1 MHLKADTRER
11 ILDAVRRGDRP
22 SWAWRIR
29 GPILQ
34 VRSVVAPKL
43 IKSLSKLRTTNAE
56 PCPDAM
62 LDEADVLQV
71 GSFNGYKTTAQ
82 SLQDVFVQ
90 CMTGDLHLPHYL
102 ELGSSYPIRINNTF
116 VLEHFRSWQGISVEL
131 NPALV
136 DLFRSVR
143 ANTCLMADATQVPYE
158 DHLVAAAFPR
168 DLGYL
173 SVDIDPSFQSLA
185 SLLAIPFDKRRFAV
199 ITFEHDLY
207 CSGGRVRTR
216 QREFLREQGYV
227 LVVADVKYVGRFA
240 YEDWWV
246 HPGLVPREVWNPFLS
261 AKVSPETALRLGMTK
276 RP

>member
-1 MHLKADTRER
+1 MKADIRER

-22 SWAWRIR
+22 SLAWRIR

-34 VRSVVAPKL
+34 FRSVIAPKL
-43 IKSLSKLRTTNAE
+43 IKSLSKPFTRNSV
-56 PCPDAM
+56 PGDAT
-62 LDEADVLQV
+62 LDEANVLQV
-71 GSFNGYKTTAQ
+71 GSFKGYNTASQ

-90 CMTGDLHLPHYL
+90 CMTRDLELPHYL
-102 ELGSSYPIRINNTF
+102 ELGSGYPIRINNTF
-116 VLEHFRSWQGISVEL
+116 VLEHFWHWQGISVEL
-131 NPALV
+131 SPTLV

-158 DHLVAAAFPR
+158 DHLVRAGFPR

-185 SLLAIPFDKRRFAV
+185 SLLAIPFDKRRFPV

-207 CSGGRVRTR
+207 RSGGRVRAL
-216 QREFLREQGYV
+216 QREFLGEQGYV

-246 HPGLVPREVWNPFLS
+246 HPDLVPREVWSPFRS
-261 AKVSPETALRLGMTK
+261 ARVSPESALRID
-276 RP
+276 